1 MTELTSETEVCLA
14 LGYFDSVH
22 LGHRSLIAAARDY
35 ARKNGIACAVATF
48 SNNAYKLFNA
58 NGKQV
63 YTYSERCKILER
75 LCDHV
80 LPMRFDTRL
89 KNRSAESFLD
99 GLMSHYNIKAVVC
112 GYDYL
117 FGAGAKGDAEFL
129 KNYCAAHGVECI
141 VADKFELNGMRV
153 STTVVKDLLSN
164 GNIEKANEY
173 LGAPFMMSGKVVHG
187 RGAGRLFDIP
197 TANIKLPSSK
207 IIPAFGV
214 YGTTCIVDDA
224 EYYGATNVGAR
235 PTFGLTKIVV
245 ETMLDGFNDSIYGKD
260 VTLYFHKKLRS
271 VTKFDTPALLSR
283 QVRADIKWSDH
294 A

>member
-22 LGHRSLIAAARDY
+22 LGHRSLIAVARDY
-35 ARKNGIACAVATF
+35 ARKNGVVCAVATF
-48 SNNAYKLFNA
+48 SNNAYKLFNI

-63 YTYSERCKILER
+63 YTYSERCKLLEP
-75 LCDHV
+75 LCDCV

-89 KNRSAESFLD
+89 KNRTAETFLD
-99 GLMSHYNIKAVVC
+99 GLFSHYRIKAVVC

-117 FGAGAKGDAEFL
+117 FGAGAKGDAEL
-129 KNYCAAHGVECI
+129 LNNYCKAHGVECI
-141 VADKFELNGMRV
+141 VVDKFELNGMRV
-153 STTVVKDLLSN
+153 STTVVKDFLAD
-164 GNIEKANEY
+164 GQIEKANEY

-207 IIPAFGV
+207 IVPASGV

-224 EYYGATNVGAR
+224 VYYGATNVGAR
-235 PTFGLTKIVV
+235 PTFGLTKTVV

-260 VTLYFHKKLRS
+260 VTLFFHKKLRS
-271 VTKFDTPALLSR
+271 VTKFDTPALLSK
-283 QVRADIKWSDH
+283 QVRADIKWRDN